1 MPEQQLRFEQWANV
15 YVITSAAAVTLLGL
29 LFVVITLAAGRGRK
43 DTPSIRI
50 DLTPAVIYFSSVLL
64 LSALLIIPTQTRL
77 TAVLCICLEGIAGLG
92 YSGFL
97 AIRRGAS
104 YQSRSDLFPYA
115 VLPLAAHALM
125 VAGGLLL
132 LSRPQR
138 GLDLVAFGILVLL
151 GIAIRN
157 SWSIATTIVSS

>member
-1 MPEQQLRFEQWANV
+1 MDCVFGINIVNDGR
-15 YVITSAAAVTLLGL
+15 
-29 LFVVITLAAGRGRK
+29 RGRYVVCSALK
-43 DTPSIRI
+43 PGSKSGWRARRDHVY
-50 DLTPAVIYFSSVLL
+50 LAPAVIYFSSVLL
-64 LSALLIIPTQTRL
+64 LSALLSVPNQTRL
-77 TAVLCICLEGIAGLG
+77 TVVICICLEGITGLG
-92 YSGFL
+92 YSGSL

-104 YQSRSDLFPYA
+104 YESRSDLFPYA
-115 VLPLAAHALM
+115 IFLLAAYALM

-138 GLDLVAFGILVLL
+138 GLDLVAAGILVLL